1 MAGAPQRPPQPAGPA
16 AAERRKAPAPPAAP
30 APEAGEKDKGGGG
43 RRGAMLPAIV
53 VAVALLAAAF
63 MLKGGGG
70 DTPSAVAT
78 TPSSAPAEAESGNP
92 AHVVSLD
99 PVTLNLSDGS
109 LAKVG
114 IAIEVADVAL
124 LEEIGDEP
132 ANFGAK
138 ALDEL
143 IQLFGETTATQLE
156 GTGKAKVKEEL
167 SKRVG
172 EAYHGDV
179 VAVYFT
185 ELVIP

>member
-1 MAGAPQRPPQPAGPA
+1 MAGAPQRPPQPAQPGGPD
-16 AAERRKAPAPPAAP
+16 RRKAPAPAPAEAPAAG
-30 APEAGEKDKGGGG
+30 GEKPEGG

-70 DTPSAVAT
+70 GDDAAAVAT
-78 TPSSAPAEAESGNP
+78 TPTSAVEETGNP

-99 PVTLNLSDGS
+99 PVTLNLADGS

-114 IAIEVADVAL
+114 IAIEVSEPTL
-124 LEEIGDEP
+124 LEEIGEEP

-143 IQLFGETTATQLE
+143 IQLFGEHSADDLQ
-156 GTGKAKVKEEL
+156 GTGKAQIKDEL
-167 SKRVG
+167 TKRVG
-172 EAYHGDV
+172 EAYHGEV

>member
-16 AAERRKAPAPPAAP
+16 GPDRRKGPAAAP
-30 APEAGEKDKGGGG
+30 ADAPAAGGETQAGG
-43 RRGAMLPAIV
+43 RRSAMLPAIV

-70 DTPSAVAT
+70 DSPAAVAT
-78 TPSSAPAEAESGNP
+78 TPSSAPAEAEAGNP

-114 IAIEVADVAL
+114 IAIEVADVTL
-124 LEEIGDEP
+124 LEEIGEEP

-143 IQLFGETTATQLE
+143 IQLFGERTATDLG
-156 GTGKAKVKEEL
+156 GTGKAKIKEEL
-167 SKRVG
+167 TKRVS
-172 EAYHGDV
+172 EAYRGEV